1 VVSLM
6 IETNLQL
13 QKRVGLMSKDSG
25 HKVVT
30 WMNGEEPPPT
40 NHEQATFIHHIVG
53 VVADDFK

>member
-1 VVSLM
+1 M

-25 HKVVT
+25 YKVVT
-30 WMNGEEPPPT
+30 WMDGEEPPPT